1 MARPRPGLRIHVH
14 EDPLVLDG
22 MHALVD
28 LANSDRTL
36 EDRLCAMARLVAGI
50 ANVDVVSIYLREHR
64 PEGDVLVM
72 KGNVGF
78 PPSAVGRVELGA
90 ADGLTG
96 VVVQRRRPVTVAVAQ
111 ADSRYKH
118 VDGIGEEDFPAYLGV
133 PLFDRDD
140 VVGAL
145 VMQRREP
152 SRFTSH
158 DVTLATS
165 LTAPFIFVIQR
176 EAEHRYVARSTLFGT
191 MLVGGRAVGAATVL
205 VEPNAVPQISE
216 AVALQALEL
225 DLVTATQ
232 RLRHARSPQVARA
245 LENLRL
251 VADVL
256 REDSSAN
263 DVRVALDRV
272 PYRTLS
278 GEKALAALLEERRKE
293 MGDLLGFV
301 ARDVRDPIRLAGR
314 VLVTKRVGTF
324 LALEAIARGASAVV
338 AGEVTGP
345 GAKEVLRAADVPTV
359 IDVPELV
366 SSVHDDEI
374 LDVDAAVGSV
384 HVVESQ
390 S

>member
-14 EDPLVLDG
+14 EDPHVLDG

-28 LANSDRTL
+28 VANSERTL

-50 ANVDVVSIYLREHR
+50 AQTDVVSIYLREHR

-78 PPSAVGRVELGA
+78 PSSAVGRVELGA
-90 ADGLTG
+90 SDGLTG

-133 PLFDRDD
+133 PLLDHDE

-145 VMQRREP
+145 VLQRRQAT
-152 SRFTSH
+152 RFTTH

-191 MLVGGRAVGAATVL
+191 SLVGGRAVGAATVL
-205 VEPNAVPQISE
+205 VEPSTLPRISE

-263 DVRVALDRV
+263 DLRAALDRV
-272 PYRTLS
+272 PYRTMS
-278 GEKALAALLEERRKE
+278 GEKALSALLEERRKE
-293 MGDLLGFV
+293 MGDLLAFL
-301 ARDVRDPIRLAGR
+301 ALDVRDPIRLAGR
-314 VLVTKRVGTF
+314 VLVTPHVGMF

-338 AGEVTGP
+338 AGQVTGP
-345 GAKEVLRAADVPTV
+345 GVREVLRAADVPTV
-359 IDVPELV
+359 IDVRELV
-366 SSVHDDEI
+366 ASVRDDEI
-374 LDVDAAVGSV
+374 LDIDASIGRV
-384 HVVESQ
+384 HIVEAS
-390 S
+390 